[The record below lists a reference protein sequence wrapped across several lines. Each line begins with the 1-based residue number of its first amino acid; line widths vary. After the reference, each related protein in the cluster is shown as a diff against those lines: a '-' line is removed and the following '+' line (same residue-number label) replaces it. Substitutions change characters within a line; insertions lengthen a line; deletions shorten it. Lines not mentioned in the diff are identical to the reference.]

1 MDEVPEGVFHISEVG
16 SESCVLI
23 TMEVSMH
30 STFQLDEGAECNLLS
45 LKDYQRATGDVALAQ
60 GKRCSHKFIKTYTD
74 EQYKILG
81 STAFPSWCHGPVHH
95 YLAPLLSYHTH
106 IELRP
111 ITINGHDSPSHSSDI
126 KDTPS
131 VGVTVGIAD
140 LLEEYKDVFGGLGDL
155 PAKYHIV
162 TVDTV
167 PPVVHPPRC
176 VAVALRNQANKKLDG
191 MVASS
196 ILAPVT
202 EPTECVSSMLVVVKP
217 NKLCICL
224 DPHHLINAIH

>member
-1 MDEVPEGVFHISEVG
+1 MVPWAS
-16 SESCVLI
+16 
-23 TMEVSMH
+23 
-30 STFQLDEGAECNLLS
+30 ST
-45 LKDYQRATGDVALAQ
+45 
-60 GKRCSHKFIKTYTD
+60 
-74 EQYKILG
+74 
-81 STAFPSWCHGPVHH
+81 
-95 YLAPLLSYHTH
+95 YLAPLLSYRTH
-106 IELRP
+106 IELGP
-111 ITINGHDSPSHSSDI
+111 ITINGHDSPSNSSDI
-126 KDTPS
+126 KDAPS

-167 PPVVHPPRC
+167 SPVVHPSRC
-176 VAVALRNQANKKLDG
+176 VPVALRDQAHEKLDG

-202 EPTECVSSMLVVVKP
+202 EPTECVSSMFVVVKP

-224 DPHHLINAIH
+224 DPHQLINVIH